1 MKNNSDNLRNNLEGT
16 KKVPSTILRKCCAC
30 GKIVDRNNLIRIMKD
45 NKTGEIIIN
54 PSNKQFGRSSYLCKD
69 KDCLKLAIK
78 KTKMKSP
85 SNGSFSK
92 SHAKAH

>member
-16 KKVPSTILRKCCAC
+16 KKVPSTVLRKCCAC

-78 KTKMKSP
+78 KKRFKTYSQEIIEKI
-85 SNGSFSK
+85 SNCI
-92 SHAKAH
+92 